1 MLQGATIQ
9 AARLMQREGKV
20 GQIVAGAWADV
31 VVGGDP
37 TVDITLLGSPTQ
49 AIRLLLQ
56 CGSLLV
62 R

>member
-1 MLQGATIQ
+1 
-9 AARLMQREGKV
+9 MQREGKV
-20 GQIVAGAWADV
+20 GQIVARAWAEVV